1 MEHLSFLKIY
11 LPVYFGLYILLS
23 FALPSWRVFKKTGI
37 NPITFGKTDNAH
49 DYIGL
54 QMKVF
59 TALLAV
65 TILFYSFYPVGYSYI
80 MPLAFIIKPITFWV
94 GMAFMHL
101 SLLWIIIAQYQMG
114 QSWRIGIDEANK
126 TELKQVGF
134 FGLSRNPIFL
144 GMLVSLLGIFLVLPN
159 IVTAVCM
166 VSSYLL
172 IQIQVRLEEDFLLN
186 QHGTA
191 YTAYKKKVRRW
202 L

>member
-1 MEHLSFLKIY
+1 MDWHG
-11 LPVYFGLYILLS
+11 VY
-23 FALPSWRVFKKTGI
+23 A
-37 NPITFGKTDNAH
+37 PIA
-49 DYIGL
+49 
-54 QMKVF
+54 
-59 TALLAV
+59 
-65 TILFYSFYPVGYSYI
+65 
-80 MPLAFIIKPITFWV
+80 PL
-94 GMAFMHL
+94 
-101 SLLWIIIAQYQMG
+101 IIIAQYQMG

-191 YTAYKKKVRRW
+191 YSAYKNKVRRW